1 MAETRVGIAGW
12 TYPPWRG
19 TFYPKDLPQ
28 KRELEFASRALN
40 SIELNGSFYSLQ
52 KPSSYRTW
60 YQQTP
65 EGFVFSL
72 KGGQFITHMRRL
84 KDVREPLANFLASGV
99 LALNEKLGPILWQF
113 PANFAYDA
121 ERFETFFALLPRDT
135 KSAVALAKEHTPKLA
150 GRTWTE
156 TDKSRPMRFA
166 VEIRHPS
173 FMVPEFMRML
183 QKYNVAFVFG
193 DSQGKW
199 PYADDVT
206 ADFIYARLHGDEALY
221 ANGYTDDA
229 LDRWASRF
237 KEWRAGKQ
245 PRDAKCLL
253 DRSHSSNKPR
263 DVYVYFDD
271 EVKVKSPTDAIGLSR
286 RLGVEWGPDQ
296 PKSSKPRVTEVTK
309 RRSPAKRTKP
319 SN

>member
-1 MAETRVGIAGW
+1 
-12 TYPPWRG
+12 
-19 TFYPKDLPQ
+19 
-28 KRELEFASRALN
+28 
-40 SIELNGSFYSLQ
+40 
-52 KPSSYRTW
+52 
-60 YQQTP
+60 
-65 EGFVFSL
+65 
-72 KGGQFITHMRRL
+72 
-84 KDVREPLANFLASGV
+84 
-99 LALNEKLGPILWQF
+99 
-113 PANFAYDA
+113 
-121 ERFETFFALLPRDT
+121 
-135 KSAVALAKEHTPKLA
+135 
-150 GRTWTE
+150 
-156 TDKSRPMRFA
+156 
-166 VEIRHPS
+166 
-173 FMVPEFMRML
+173 MRML

-221 ANGYTDDA
+221 ANGYPDEA
-229 LDRWASRF
+229 LDRWASRI
-237 KEWRAGKQ
+237 KQWRAGKQ